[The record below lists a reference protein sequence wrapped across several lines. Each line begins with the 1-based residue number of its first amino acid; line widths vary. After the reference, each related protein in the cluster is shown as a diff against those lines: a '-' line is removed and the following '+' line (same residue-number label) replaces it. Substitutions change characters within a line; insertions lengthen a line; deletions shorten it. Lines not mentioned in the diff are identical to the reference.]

1 MQTSPDGPVP
11 DGHGSRRP
19 VVTLAAYYG
28 AGGHVVGPRVAERLG
43 VELLDRNIP
52 RAVAKELR
60 VPEAAAQGY
69 DDDAE
74 RPRGLGRL
82 LENLGRVPGPYGTP
96 VVDPAEENRYRSET
110 EEFLARATTAGGVVV
125 GRAGMVVLREVPG
138 ALHVMLGG
146 PPEARLRQGMTLD
159 GLDRRTAKL
168 RLKAHDRARED
179 YVRRYGADP
188 ADPDLFHLRID
199 STAIDLD
206 TCVELNVA
214 ASLSRVRLTGHA
226 TSPVRPRPEG
236 SS

>member
-1 MQTSPDGPVP
+1 
-11 DGHGSRRP
+11 
-19 VVTLAAYYG
+19 VTLAAYYG

-52 RAVAKELR
+52 RAVAQEMG

-69 DDDAE
+69 DDQAVG
-74 RPRGLGRL
+74 PRGLGRF

-110 EEFLARATTAGGVVV
+110 EEFLARAARAGGVVV

-138 ALHVMLGG
+138 ALHVVLGG
-146 PPEARLRQGMTLD
+146 PREARIRQGMKLD
-159 GLDRRTAKL
+159 GVDRRTAQL
-168 RLKAHDRARED
+168 RLEAHDRAREE

-188 ADPDLFHLRID
+188 KDPDLFHLRID

-206 TCVELNVA
+206 TCVDLIVA
-214 ASLSRVRLTGHA
+214 ASRSRVRK
-226 TSPVRPRPEG
+226 
-236 SS
+236 